1 MHAEAHLLGLMRI
14 QVDDLVIL
22 AAYKVEG
29 GAGAPP
35 HNANA
40 LAPGQHLLQLG
51 NIPLIHL
58 QDSTGFF
65 ATTTERCA
73 LRAGQ

>member
-1 MHAEAHLLGLMRI
+1 MSDGNLNAKAHLLGLMRI

-22 AAYKVEG
+22 AAHKVEG

-40 LAPGQHLLQLG
+40 LGPGQHLLQLG
-51 NIPLIHL
+51 HIPLIYL
-58 QDSTGFF
+58 
-65 ATTTERCA
+65 
-73 LRAGQ
+73 